1 VRDCAA
7 QVAGPRH
14 GEEGKLMVTTTRD
27 WRDTKAEIERQ
38 IDRVWLDEPAE
49 IQKIRWGVIDSGA
62 GSGGQSFSVLVHL
75 EAYLMLVGADVM
87 YRLLR
92 VSRYEDVELP
102 TLVRITREFLTGTF
116 NVFEFMTDLGLTNM
130 HEIGDAYSSALE
142 QLRSKEEYVELT
154 GAMMTYVIRM
164 HRWIHFIFPW
174 NLGVA
179 FPHRRPE
186 ELSAIAALTRV

>member
-1 VRDCAA
+1 MSAIKKF
-7 QVAGPRH
+7 
-14 GEEGKLMVTTTRD
+14 EGD
-27 WRDTKAEIERQ
+27 WRSAKAEIERQ
-38 IDRVWLDEPAE
+38 TDRIWLAEPEE

-87 YRLLR
+87 YRFLK
-92 VSRYEDVELP
+92 VSQYPEVELA

-116 NVFEFMTDLGLTNM
+116 NVFEFLTDLGLPNM
-130 HEIGDAYSSALE
+130 HELGQAYADSLDG
-142 QLRSKEEYVELT
+142 LKTKDEYVELT
-154 GAMMTYVIRM
+154 GAMMTYVVRM

-179 FPHRRPE
+179 FPHRNPA
-186 ELSAIAALTRV
+186 ELASIAAITGGEPVR

>member
-1 VRDCAA
+1 MATLKKF
-7 QVAGPRH
+7 
-14 GEEGKLMVTTTRD
+14 EGD
-27 WRDTKAEIERQ
+27 WRDAKAEMERQ
-38 IDRVWLDEPAE
+38 VDRIWLSEPDE

-87 YRLLR
+87 YRFLK
-92 VSRYEDVELP
+92 VSQYPEMELP
-102 TLVRITREFLTGTF
+102 TLIRMTKEFLVGTF

-130 HEIGDAYSSALE
+130 HQIGQTYVDSLD
-142 QLRSKEEYVELT
+142 QLKTKEEYVELT
-154 GAMMTYVIRM
+154 GAMMTYVVRM

-179 FPHRRPE
+179 FPHRTLDEVDEIHRISQTAHPGQ
-186 ELSAIAALTRV
+186 SVNPRG

>member
-1 VRDCAA
+1 MMSASNIKRS
-7 QVAGPRH
+7 
-14 GEEGKLMVTTTRD
+14 
-27 WRDTKAEIERQ
+27 WREVKIEIEKH

-87 YRLLR
+87 YRLLK
-92 VSRYEDVELP
+92 VSRYPNTDLKH
-102 TLVRITREFLTGTF
+102 LVRTTKEFLCGTF
-116 NVFEFMTDLGLTNM
+116 NVFEFLTDLGLTNM
-130 HEIGDAYSSALE
+130 HETGQAYAAALE
-142 QLRSKEEYVELT
+142 EVETLDEYVELT

-179 FPHRRPE
+179 FPHRKPE
-186 ELSAIAALTRV
+186 EVASIAAILSAPALDSADVPYRAP